1 MDFKTSKFNKGELV
15 QYFRL
20 PQETL
25 GIVKGHDGG
34 KVEVQWILWP
44 DNVRPHHGWFPMY
57 KIRRVEKAS

>member
-1 MDFKTSKFNKGELV
+1 MDFKPEKFKKGDMV
-15 QYFRL
+15 RFFR
-20 PQETL
+20 QSENTL